1 MDRLIA
7 QFADV
12 LAARENTP
20 GRTPTPRSTWWIPR
34 MRIC

>member
-7 QFADV
+7 QFADA

-20 GRTPTPRSTWWIPR
+20 GRRRGERPYRLD
-34 MRIC
+34 